1 VQAAPEVPRFGAPQL
16 VMQRLGQ
23 GSFRVL
29 VTDAYKWRCAFT
41 GSPVLHVL
49 EAAHIKPF
57 SEGGPHAVSNGILLR
72 QDVHTLFDRGY
83 VTVTPEYRVE
93 VSRRIKEEFENGRE
107 YYSSH
112 GNKIVLPD
120 APNLRPTEDFLRW
133 HNQNVFIG

>member
-1 VQAAPEVPRFGAPQL
+1 
-16 VMQRLGQ
+16 MQRLGQ

-29 VTDAYKWRCAFT
+29 VTDAYKRRCAFT

-112 GNKIVLPD
+112 GKQIVLPD